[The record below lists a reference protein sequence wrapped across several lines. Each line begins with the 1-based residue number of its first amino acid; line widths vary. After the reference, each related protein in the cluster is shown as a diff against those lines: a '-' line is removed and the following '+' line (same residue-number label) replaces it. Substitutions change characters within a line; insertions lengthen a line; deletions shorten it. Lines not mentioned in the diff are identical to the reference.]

1 MIGTAI
7 RKSFGLIVRAAGLRV
22 AGGCVGARPVRV
34 YNLPAAR
41 GFGLRRSAAPRGL
54 TVFFLVAFV
63 LGSVVCSPAAHRW
76 LDADADQPVS
86 AQAMS
91 EVAKSAAGHQTPAKG
106 AVGGLCTGHCTSH
119 SIALP
124 AVFIASATPLL
135 KQAGWPVENDQW
147 AQASAPARLERPP
160 RI

>member
-7 RKSFGLIVRAAGLRV
+7 RKSFGLIARAARSRV
-22 AGGCVGARPVRV
+22 GGGRAASRPIWVRH
-34 YNLPAAR
+34 LPTAR
-41 GFGLRRSAAPRGL
+41 GPGLLRTAPRGL
-54 TVFFLVAFV
+54 TVFFLAAFV

-76 LDADADQPVS
+76 LDADTDQPVS

-91 EVAKSAAGHQTPAKG
+91 EVAKSATGHETPAKG
-106 AVGGLCTGHCTSH
+106 ALGSLCTGHCTSH

-124 AVFIASATPLL
+124 VVFIASATPFL
-135 KQAGWPVENDQW
+135 KQAGWPVANDQW

-160 RI
+160 RV

>member
-7 RKSFGLIVRAAGLRV
+7 RKSFGLIARAARSRV
-22 AGGCVGARPVRV
+22 GGGRASARPIRVRH
-34 YNLPAAR
+34 LPAAR
-41 GFGLRRSAAPRGL
+41 GPGLLRTAPRGL
-54 TVFFLVAFV
+54 TAFFLVAFV
-63 LGSVVCSPAAHRW
+63 LGSVVCGPAAHRW

-91 EVAKSAAGHQTPAKG
+91 EVAKSTTGHETPIKG
-106 AVGGLCTGHCTSH
+106 ALGGLCTGHCTSH

-135 KQAGWPVENDQW
+135 KQSAWPVANDQW

-160 RI
+160 RA

>member
-7 RKSFGLIVRAAGLRV
+7 RKSFGLIARAARSRV
-22 AGGCVGARPVRV
+22 GGGRAAARPIWVHR
-34 YNLPAAR
+34 LPASR
-41 GFGLRRSAAPRGL
+41 GPGLLRAAPRGL

-63 LGSVVCSPAAHRW
+63 LGSVVCSQAAHRW

-86 AQAMS
+86 AQAMG
-91 EVAKSAAGHQTPAKG
+91 EVAKSAAGHETPIKSAL
-106 AVGGLCTGHCTSH
+106 GGLCTGHCTSH

-124 AVFIASATPLL
+124 AVFIASATPVL
-135 KQAGWPVENDQW
+135 KQAVWRVANDQW

-160 RI
+160 RV